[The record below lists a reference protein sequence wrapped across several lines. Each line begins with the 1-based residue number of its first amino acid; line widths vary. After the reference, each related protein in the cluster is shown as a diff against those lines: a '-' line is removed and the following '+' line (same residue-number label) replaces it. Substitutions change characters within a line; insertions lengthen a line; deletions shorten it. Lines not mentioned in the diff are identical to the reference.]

1 MIDNVY
7 LASFEI
13 KCFKIA
19 FWSDLLD
26 WFDGS

>member
-13 KCFKIA
+13 ECFKIA
-19 FWSDLLD
+19 FCSDLFD
-26 WFDGS
+26 WIDGS

>member
-13 KCFKIA
+13 QFLKIA
-19 FWSDLLD
+19 FWSDLFD
-26 WFDGS
+26 WFDAS